1 MSPKFMAFVLSDVEG
16 IDHKTAC
23 GHGDKGGEND
33 SRRYV
38 KGGYCTVFKAH
49 CRNGGGDKLNG
60 SRVKHHKHRNALLSC
75 RGRKLLHGFHCGY
88 A

>member
-1 MSPKFMAFVLSDVEG
+1 MSPTFMAFVLSEVEG

-38 KGGYCTVFKAH
+38 KGGYCTV
-49 CRNGGGDKLNG
+49 
-60 SRVKHHKHRNALLSC
+60 SRRIAAMVEGIS
-75 RGRKLLHGFHCGY
+75 
-88 A
+88 

>member
-1 MSPKFMAFVLSDVEG
+1 MSPTFMAFVLSEVEG

-38 KGGYCTVFKAH
+38 KGDTAPC
-49 CRNGGGDKLNG
+49 
-60 SRVKHHKHRNALLSC
+60 SRRIAAMVEGIS
-75 RGRKLLHGFHCGY
+75 
-88 A
+88 

>member
-1 MSPKFMAFVLSDVEG
+1 MSPKFMAFVLSEVEG

-38 KGGYCTVFKAH
+38 K
-49 CRNGGGDKLNG
+49 RG
-60 SRVKHHKHRNALLSC
+60 STAPCSRRIAAMVEGIS
-75 RGRKLLHGFHCGY
+75 
-88 A
+88 